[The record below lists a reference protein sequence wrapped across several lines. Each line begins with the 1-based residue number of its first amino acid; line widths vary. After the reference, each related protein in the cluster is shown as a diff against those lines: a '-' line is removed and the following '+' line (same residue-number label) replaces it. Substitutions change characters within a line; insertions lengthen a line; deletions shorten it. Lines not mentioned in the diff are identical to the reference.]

1 MSYGKTGRGHGE
13 RPREQRPVEAH
24 MNDDVAAKLSML
36 EIKRDRTMAELD
48 AVQAAGKSVQKSM
61 EGFREKQS
69 ALNEHFLTLLD
80 ADGTPEDQRLAL
92 YRDWNSAFSN
102 GVAEYNELAIER
114 ERLHMQEIILVR
126 MLTELDFQIK
136 ALKSSFE

>member
-1 MSYGKTGRGHGE
+1 MSYGKTGHGHGE
-13 RPREQRPVEAH
+13 KLREQQAVGAH
-24 MNDDVAAKLSML
+24 TNDDVAARLAML

-48 AVQAAGKSVQKSM
+48 AVQAAGQSVQKSM
-61 EGFREKQS
+61 ESFREKQS
-69 ALNEHFLTLLD
+69 ALNEHFLNLLD
-80 ADGTPEDQRLAL
+80 TDGTPEEQRLAL
-92 YRDWNSAFSN
+92 YREWNSAFSN
-102 GVAEYNELAIER
+102 GVADYNELALER

>member
-1 MSYGKTGRGHGE
+1 
-13 RPREQRPVEAH
+13 

-61 EGFREKQS
+61 EGFREKQT
-69 ALNEHFLTLLD
+69 ALNEHFLALLD

-92 YRDWNSAFSN
+92 YRDWNSAFSS